1 MIIIKLSNNQL
12 ATPTILQSAM
22 SSVNIKLTSVIQQFK
37 EKQLI
42 IHPEHVYTKCR
53 VFSTHLDRLPHILA
67 LYPTIKTVELE
78 VNEPILQM
86 PFTTPISD
94 IKHIKIISRAKSNH
108 KTGMLPDNIWLM
120 FPALETIITDG
131 VYIPHH
137 NITSLD
143 ALSTIRVDYEGPTT
157 KKHPSKLQE
166 LVGEL
171 EEMTT
176 LKDICIRC
184 YFNDNN
190 KCQISD
196 RLFANNSQ
204 LEYIYFANKVF
215 VSNIP
220 SILSCQNLKTIQMD
234 IDISAN
240 KYILELANL
249 EYIQLTKPDT
259 TADTNIDQ
267 PRTGPDSE
275 LTDDMFAAPLFT
287 TVQNKFCLYGYDAR
301 TYANGENYK
310 SICEKLRQNQIERT
324 NGGKKKYYTIIRHIA
339 GREYT
344 ITC

>member
-1 MIIIKLSNNQL
+1 
-12 ATPTILQSAM
+12 M
-22 SSVNIKLTSVIQQFK
+22 SSVNIKLTSVVHQFN

-53 VFSTHLDRLPHILA
+53 VFATHLDSLPHILA

-94 IKHIKIISRAKSNH
+94 IKHIKLISRAKTNH
-108 KTGMLPDNIWLM
+108 KTGMIPDNIWLL
-120 FPALETIITDG
+120 FPALETIITYG
-131 VYIPHH
+131 IYIPHH

-143 ALSTIRVDYEGPTT
+143 ALSTVHINYEGPTT

-171 EEMTT
+171 EQMTT
-176 LKDICIRC
+176 LKDICILG

-190 KCQISD
+190 KCQVSD
-196 RLFANNSQ
+196 QLFANNPQ
-204 LEYIYFANKVF
+204 LEYINFSNKVL
-215 VSNIP
+215 VSDIP
-220 SILSCQNLKTIQMD
+220 SILSCRNLKTIQMD
-234 IDISAN
+234 FDISAN

-249 EYIQLTKPDT
+249 EYLELTKPDT
-259 TADTNIDQ
+259 DTDQ
-267 PRTGPDSE
+267 PSTGPESE

-287 TVQNKFCLYGYDAR
+287 TVQNEFCLCGYGAS
-301 TYANGENYK
+301 TYANGENYN
-310 SICEKLRQNQIERT
+310 SICEKFRQLAERT
-324 NGGKKKYYTIIRHIA
+324 NPIAERKHYSVIRHIA
-339 GREYT
+339 GGEYT

>member
-1 MIIIKLSNNQL
+1 
-12 ATPTILQSAM
+12 M
-22 SSVNIKLTSVIQQFK
+22 SSVNIKLTSVIQQFS

-86 PFTTPISD
+86 PFTTPLSD
-94 IKHIKIISRAKSNH
+94 VKHLKIISRGKSYH

-131 VYIPHH
+131 VYIPCY

-143 ALSTIRVDYEGPTT
+143 ALSTIHINYEGPTT

-171 EEMTT
+171 EQMTT
-176 LKDICIRC
+176 LKDILIQG
-184 YFNDNN
+184 YFNNDN

-196 RLFANNSQ
+196 QLFANNTQ
-204 LEYIYFANKVF
+204 LEYIYFANKVS
-215 VSNIP
+215 VSDIP

-234 IDISAN
+234 FDIIAN
-240 KYILELANL
+240 KYILELSNL
-249 EYIQLTKPDT
+249 EYLELSKPDAYT
-259 TADTNIDQ
+259 DLPSTR
-267 PRTGPDSE
+267 PGSG
-275 LTDDMFAAPLFT
+275 LTDDMFAAPLFAT
-287 TVQNKFCLYGYDAR
+287 AQNEFYLYGYDAR

-310 SICEKLRQNQIERT
+310 SILEKFRQRDK
-324 NGGKKKYYTIIRHIA
+324 NGNPHAEIKHYVIRCIA
-339 GREYT
+339 GGEYT